1 MHSFI
6 AGVVDSGDK
15 PFHSNIFANF
25 RKNRVLIAMGETDL
39 WKKQKLNILNKIP
52 FKSVRFALE

>member
-1 MHSFI
+1 MKKLSASKLHSFI

-39 WKKQKLNILNKIP
+39 
-52 FKSVRFALE
+52 